1 MELVFEPDL
10 KDGEEA
16 VACVS
21 ELIRIL
27 EALETC
33 DCKMEGTLVILFTSF
48 NGSFRVTSFLEGS
61 LRVDANISV
70 NKPGETFGTRTE
82 VKNLNSLRAL
92 ARSIDYEIV
101 RQIEVLEKGGKITNE
116 TRGYDPQQKITL
128 SMRFVF

>member
-33 DCKMEGTLVILFTSF
+33 DCKMEGTLVVLSTSF
-48 NGSFRVTSFLEGS
+48 FFL
-61 LRVDANISV
+61 
-70 NKPGETFGTRTE
+70 
-82 VKNLNSLRAL
+82 
-92 ARSIDYEIV
+92 
-101 RQIEVLEKGGKITNE
+101 QI
-116 TRGYDPQQKITL
+116 
-128 SMRFVF
+128 